1 MRRWQMRLSV
11 ALFVACV
18 ISVGARL
25 GADERRPL
33 PAFSVVAP
41 TGVSV
46 ASAQLSTESHPLL
59 VYVVPDCRA
68 CDRLIAALIDW
79 QPTLPANRLVVI
91 IGASTEAART
101 YAQERHISGTGTIS
115 WYADPLQAG
124 ASALGVRH
132 MPALVAV
139 DNDRIEWTVSGVL
152 NAPGALESIVRS
164 WTAR

>member
-1 MRRWQMRLSV
+1 MRLSV

-18 ISVGARL
+18 MSVGARL
-25 GADERRPL
+25 VADERRPL
-33 PAFSVVAP
+33 PAFTVVAP

-46 ASAQLSTESHPLL
+46 ASAQLSTEPHPLL

-101 YAQERHISGTGTIS
+101 YAQDRHIAGTTTIS
-115 WYADPLQAG
+115 WYADPLQTG

>member
-1 MRRWQMRLSV
+1 MRLSV
-11 ALFVACV
+11 ALFVVCV
-18 ISVGARL
+18 MSVGARS
-25 GADERRPL
+25 GADERKPL
-33 PAFSVVAP
+33 PAFTVVAG

-46 ASAQLSTESHPLL
+46 ASSQLSTEPRPLL
-59 VYVVPDCRA
+59 VYVAPDCRA

-79 QPTLPANRLVVI
+79 QPTLPANRLVII

-101 YAQERHISGTGTIS
+101 YAQDRHLGGNGTIS

-124 ASALGVRH
+124 ASALGVQR

-139 DNDRIEWTVSGVL
+139 DHDRIEWTISGVL
-152 NAPGALESIVRS
+152 NAPDALESIVRN